1 MAIFGKVGRG
11 SVIPK
16 KYSSEQLRVQSELV
30 ENMYRYTRV
39 TSAHMRHK
47 QMDARSSIKAYKQYK
62 TCQEGMPQ
70 DSISAHK
77 ELCDTE

>member
-1 MAIFGKVGRG
+1 MAILGKVGRG

-16 KYSSEQLRVQSELV
+16 RYSSVQLRVQSELV

-47 QMDARSSIKAYKQYK
+47 QMDAHSSIKAYTQYK

-70 DSISAHK
+70 DLISAHK

>member
-16 KYSSEQLRVQSELV
+16 RYSSVQLRIQSELV

-39 TSAHMRHK
+39 TSVRMRHK
-47 QMDARSSIKAYKQYK
+47 QMDAHPSIKAYKQYI

-70 DSISAHK
+70 DLISAHK
-77 ELCDTE
+77 ELCDME